1 MIIMLGWIVFGIA
14 QLDFLQRQDELQL
27 NMTVS
32 LSLSDFCLIISE
44 IGPKTSI
51 ITMWLLKGDA
61 LISFQHDQNYYLP
74 LPLLFV

>member
-1 MIIMLGWIVFGIA
+1 MLGWIVFGIA
-14 QLDFLQRQDELQL
+14 QLDFLQGQDELQL

-32 LSLSDFCLIISE
+32 LSLSDFCLIILE

-51 ITMWLLKGDA
+51 IKMWLLKGDA
-61 LISFQHDQNYYLP
+61 LISFQHDHNYYLP